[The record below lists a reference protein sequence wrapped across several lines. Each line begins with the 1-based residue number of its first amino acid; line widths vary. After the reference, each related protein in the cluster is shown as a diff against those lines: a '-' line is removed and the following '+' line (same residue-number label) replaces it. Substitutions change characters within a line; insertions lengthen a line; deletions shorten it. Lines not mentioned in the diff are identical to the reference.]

1 MIEKNKIN
9 IIRLSRSTKI
19 GPISFFKLM
28 KLYNND
34 TELIIETIGN
44 KFDIPSEKKILQEIE
59 ILHENGGKI
68 ITYLDEEYPWM
79 LHLIEDKPPVLSIYG
94 NLSDSSYKKNLLI
107 SIVGTRNSSIPGF
120 QFAEYIAKELAIR
133 NFIVVSGLANG
144 IDSSAHK
151 ACLKE
156 NRQTVAIIGS
166 GLSQCYPNK
175 QLALNIVKNN
185 GVIISEFPFFE
196 EPKIYNFPRR
206 NRIIAGF
213 SAATIVVEA
222 GLKSGSKN
230 TANHAN
236 KYGRTVFAVPGF
248 PTDYRSSGTNQLIKD
263 GAIMITSI
271 QDILDEL
278 KSSNYAS
285 NDNLFEYFS
294 QNTKLIFT
302 KNDEKLNEIEEKIL
316 SLFNSKIELDIQN
329 IFEQL
334 PEIPLNKLL
343 IALSNLEIINTIG
356 KTNENRFYAK
366 NLI

>member
-9 IIRLSRSTKI
+9 IIRLARSHKI
-19 GPISFFKLM
+19 GPVSFFKLM
-28 KLYNND
+28 KLYNDD
-34 TELIIETIGN
+34 TELIINTILN
-44 KFDIPSEKKILQEIE
+44 KFNIPSENEILQEIE
-59 ILHENGGKI
+59 ILEANGGKI

-79 LHLIEDKPPVLSIYG
+79 LHLIDDKPPVLSIYG
-94 NLSDSSYKKNLLI
+94 NLSDPIYKKNFLI

-120 QFAEYIAKELAIR
+120 QFAEYLAKELIIR
-133 NFIVVSGLANG
+133 NFIIISGLATG
-144 IDSSAHK
+144 IDSAAHR
-151 ACLKE
+151 AALNE
-156 NRQTVAIIGS
+156 NRQTIAIIGS

-175 QLALNIVKNN
+175 QLARDMVEKN
-185 GVIISEFPFFE
+185 GLIISEFPFSE

-248 PTDYRSSGTNQLIKD
+248 PSDYRSVGTNQLIKD
-263 GAIMITSI
+263 GAIMVTSI

-278 KSSNYAS
+278 KSSNYSS

-294 QNTKLIFT
+294 QNTKLKFT
-302 KNDEKLNEIEEKIL
+302 KNDEKLNEIEDKII
-316 SLFNSKIELDIQN
+316 SCFNSKIELDIN
-329 IFEQL
+329 DILEKL

-343 IALSNLEIINTIG
+343 IALANLEMTNIIG
-356 KTNENRFYAK
+356 KSSDHRFYAK
-366 NLI
+366 NLT